1 MATENLLAAA
11 KRVWTD
17 VSAQIKAADEPK
29 EGTLLPVDELKKVSK
44 YLQHTLTKFGASA
57 TAVADAEE
65 AKKGLTPIAQEVVKA
80 YTAAAGTLMSL
91 SGGAGACLAAEL
103 KDAGSG
109 LADSLE
115 ALGNAVLTPGLAS
128 CAAKALQ
135 AAGNFERVS
144 TQNRAAIR
152 RRLLKNLAMLRDANR
167 EMQQEIENADKKGLG
182 TVEVLSGDEELL
194 EDEDDLCSAF
204 QETMLPSER
213 RILESAL
220 KMSTQ
225 IEEVL
230 KEASTSCVA
239 GSESQISLDLAT
251 LEVIAEQATQVPG
264 AIDTL
269 AADCVGGVDAEACN
283 SSLEKLRQALPV
295 FIHYP
300 SGAADTLTPLLE
312 ETQAAL
318 AAAEAEEAAKEDE

>member
-1 MATENLLAAA
+1 
-11 KRVWTD
+11 
-17 VSAQIKAADEPK
+17 
-29 EGTLLPVDELKKVSK
+29 
-44 YLQHTLTKFGASA
+44 
-57 TAVADAEE
+57 
-65 AKKGLTPIAQEVVKA
+65 
-80 YTAAAGTLMSL
+80 
-91 SGGAGACLAAEL
+91 
-103 KDAGSG
+103 
-109 LADSLE
+109 
-115 ALGNAVLTPGLAS
+115 
-128 CAAKALQ
+128 
-135 AAGNFERVS
+135 
-144 TQNRAAIR
+144 
-152 RRLLKNLAMLRDANR
+152 
-167 EMQQEIENADKKGLG
+167 
-182 TVEVLSGDEELL
+182 
-194 EDEDDLCSAF
+194 
-204 QETMLPSER
+204 